1 MAKETKEAKHPIFR
15 QFDLDDVVEIVL
27 MDADGEEI
35 SVTPGHK
42 SEQEIKKLAQDN
54 GVRGPVN
61 LMARLSNGLTS
72 GPVQISVP
80 PPRMPASSLF
90 RGSRLTGV
98 EPRDRSERGD
108 RFDLGD
114 RGDRGERGDRSE
126 RDTLRTRRPVAP
138 AALADFSNSDEIAL
152 ESVQRLDRFASE
164 SMSSERARSEQER
177 EFWQTRVE
185 EMREETREELA
196 LAEERYAEQIDRI
209 REAARLAEDR
219 YEQQV
224 ARMQEANEQEVAR
237 MQQANEQQV
246 ARLQQAS
253 EQSTEALRKSY
264 EEKLREQRLLE
275 ESKIKH
281 LSADSGE
288 KVSLVR
294 EMSEQT
300 NKVMES
306 SNAQTIATLKAQLDA
321 SVGRIKDLENSR
333 EREAE
338 TARNR
343 YEDLRDRLTDE
354 VNRLRED
361 KGKAESA
368 RLEMMLQ
375 SQRSSSEDIRREV
388 DRVTARHETDTKEL
402 RTRYEDEIR
411 EQRRIIESL
420 RQRADDATTQMRVE
434 TGKAE
439 MAMLRAEANRE
450 PLTSER
456 LLPMLASLPADQRAS
471 LVGRAIA
478 SDIGI
483 DYDEGEEKKP
493 SIMDTIGTVLSMVA
507 SANTNTKPPPQ
518 QAPTGPLPQ
527 APPPL
532 RSAPRPIAQ
541 QPQQAPPRPQG
552 QYDAFAY
559 ASQPPSPIVST
570 PSPSSGGLGQ
580 TEDV

>member
-1 MAKETKEAKHPIFR
+1 MAKEVKEVKHPIFR

-27 MDADGEEI
+27 MDADGDEI
-35 SVTPGHK
+35 STTPGHK

-90 RGSRLTGV
+90 RGSRLTGA
-98 EPRDRSERGD
+98 EPRDRAERGD
-108 RFDLGD
+108 RLEPLD
-114 RGDRGERGDRSE
+114 RLDRPERE
-126 RDTLRTRRPVAP
+126 TLRSRRMAAPVAAP
-138 AALADFSNSDEIAL
+138 DFSKSDEIAL

-185 EMREETREELA
+185 ELREEAREELA
-196 LAEERYAEQIDRI
+196 EAEDRHAEQIERV
-209 REAARLAEDR
+209 REAMQQAEDR
-219 YEQQV
+219 YEQQI
-224 ARMQEANEQEVAR
+224 ARMEQNHE
-237 MQQANEQQV
+237 QA
-246 ARLQQAS
+246 LAS
-253 EQSTEALRKSY
+253 IRKTY
-264 EEKLREQRLLE
+264 EDKLHEQRLLE

-300 NKVMES
+300 TKVLES

-321 SVGRIKDLENSR
+321 SLSRIRDLESTR
-333 EREAE
+333 ERDAEA
-338 TARNR
+338 ARNR

-361 KGKAESA
+361 KSKAESA

-388 DRVTARHETDTKEL
+388 DRVTSRYEVETKEL
-402 RTRYEDEIR
+402 RARYEDEIR

-420 RQRADDATTQMRVE
+420 RQRADDVTAQMRVE

-439 MAMLRAEANRE
+439 LALLRAEANRE
-450 PLTSER
+450 PLKSER
-456 LLPMLASLPADQRAS
+456 LLPILSAIPAEQRAG

-483 DYDEGEEKKP
+483 DYAEEEEKKP
-493 SIMDTIGTVLSMVA
+493 SLMDTIGTVLSMVA
-507 SANTNTKPPPQ
+507 SANTRPAQAAP
-518 QAPTGPLPQ
+518 APTGPLPPP
-527 APPPL
+527 PPPL
-532 RSAPRPIAQ
+532 RSAPRPSAPQ
-541 QPQQAPPRPQG
+541 QPAGPYGAFENAPS
-552 QYDAFAY
+552 A
-559 ASQPPSPIVST
+559 PSPIVST
-570 PSPSSGGLGQ
+570 PAASSSGLGE